1 MSLTTTV
8 LWDGFKAILTKIPNL
23 YLAGGVVVL
32 LTGAV
37 IGGKIWFH
45 NKVEA
50 AAQKEINAYIAK
62 DRTEQADLTAIIIAD
77 NAKIKLQLQ
86 TTTNTITKIV
96 TVNHDVIVDRVPD
109 TKTILSDGWV
119 SAFNSSVKG
128 VAIDTVAASDATPS
142 GVNADQALDVI
153 NTNNGICQANAAE
166 LAAAQQFLLDQQTAV
181 AHENAKNK
189 VKP

>member
-1 MSLTTTV
+1 
-8 LWDGFKAILTKIPNL
+8 
-23 YLAGGVVVL
+23 

-128 VAIDTVAASDATPS
+128 VAIDPVAASDATPS
-142 GVNADQALDVI
+142 GVDADQALDVI